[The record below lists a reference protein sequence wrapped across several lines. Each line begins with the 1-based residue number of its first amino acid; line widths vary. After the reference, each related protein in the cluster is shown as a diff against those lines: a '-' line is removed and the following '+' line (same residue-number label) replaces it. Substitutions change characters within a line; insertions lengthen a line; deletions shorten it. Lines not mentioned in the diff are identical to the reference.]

1 MNFVAGTLL
10 LVLREDDAFWVL
22 SCIIEDE
29 VEGYYTKHMTAL
41 RIDLRTLEKV
51 IVATHPRISAHLQT
65 LGLPLELAAMRWLLS
80 LYTSVFN
87 QAMVIE
93 ILDEFFTAGRKVL
106 FQVAVGFLTHVQ
118 DQLLECQEA
127 EEALNL
133 LNAKANTSTGFLSRF
148 RFSHYQLAGL
158 AEIRASVEAQ
168 IKIEGM
174 APGVQQAAAAARQP
188 QPPPAVG
195 DYLLHVQVTRGVNLP
210 R

>member
-10 LVLREDDAFWVL
+10 LVLKEDDAFWVL
-22 SCIIEDE
+22 ACIIEDE
-29 VEGYYTKHMTAL
+29 VEGYYSKHMTAL

-51 IVATHPRISAHLQT
+51 IVATHPRIHAHLQK

-87 QAMVIE
+87 QNMVIE
-93 ILDEFFTAGRKVL
+93 ILDEFFTTGRKVL
-106 FQVAVGFLTHVQ
+106 FQVAVGFMTHVQ

-127 EEALNL
+127 EEALNV
-133 LNAKANTSTGFLSRF
+133 LNAKTLTSTGFLSCF

-168 IKIEGM
+168 IKIESV
-174 APGVQQAAAAARQP
+174 APGVRHGAP
-188 QPPPAVG
+188 QPKPPSN
-195 DYLLHVQVTRGVNLP
+195 DYLLHVQIIRGVNLP